1 VRRALPGHRQRA
13 GLDGAGG
20 QRAAVRA
27 GRAGPDRGGGGAGR
41 RGRVLE
47 RDARPGL
54 RRAAGAPVRR
64 GHRDRGPGPRGRA
77 GHRLPGAHP
86 RLSPLSGRPRP
97 VPAPPA
103 GPGARPWIRPSAC
116 LIMPISESD
125 IPNRNTMAAS
135 RPGCAPGEV
144 GRAMDKAGIGRR
156 FAGRAGILTG
166 AASGIGRATA
176 LRLSAEGARLLLV
189 DLAEDGLA
197 ETLRLIGEQ
206 NGPDGPEAAVHPAD
220 VSDEAAVRGA
230 VEAAAARFGAIDLLV
245 NVAGFHRVVPLE
257 DITLDYWNR
266 QFAVNAAGTMLFC
279 REAMPHLEA
288 AGGVVVNT
296 A

>member
-1 VRRALPGHRQRA
+1 MR
-13 GLDGAGG
+13 
-20 QRAAVRA
+20 
-27 GRAGPDRGGGGAGR
+27 
-41 RGRVLE
+41 
-47 RDARPGL
+47 
-54 RRAAGAPVRR
+54 
-64 GHRDRGPGPRGRA
+64 
-77 GHRLPGAHP
+77 
-86 RLSPLSGRPRP
+86 
-97 VPAPPA
+97 
-103 GPGARPWIRPSAC
+103 
-116 LIMPISESD
+116 
-125 IPNRNTMAAS
+125 
-135 RPGCAPGEV
+135 PGEV

-197 ETLRLIGEQ
+197 ETLRLIEEQ

-296 A
+296 ASTSATHAHPAMAAYAASKGAVLAFTLSLAAEVWKRGVRVLAVSPGGVATPLTRAVSFPENADGSYYARITPPVAMGEPEEIAAAIAFAASDDGAFVRGVELRVDGGSHA